1 MKDSSTDENADVNEK
16 GEDVICFEGLVD
28 VIHTNENVDI
38 ILIDES
44 GNQIPV
50 FDFNVIV

>member
-28 VIHTNENVDI
+28 VIHTNEIVDI